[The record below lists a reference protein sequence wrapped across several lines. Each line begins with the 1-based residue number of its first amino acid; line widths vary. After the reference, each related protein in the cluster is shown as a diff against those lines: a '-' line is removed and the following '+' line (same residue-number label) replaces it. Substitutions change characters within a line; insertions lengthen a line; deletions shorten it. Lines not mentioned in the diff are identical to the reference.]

1 MPPLPGTGKNPDR
14 QRAERAGRRAETLAA
29 LLLRLKAYRI
39 LARRY
44 RSPMGEIDIVAD
56 RFGTL
61 VFVEVKSRRPRAS
74 EEEALLA
81 VNRAR
86 ILRAAQHY
94 LMMHPGLANRP
105 MRFDLVLVTP
115 GRLPRHI
122 RNAFGSDP

>member
-1 MPPLPGTGKNPDR
+1 MQPLPRNRKNPDR

-44 RSPMGEIDIVAD
+44 RAPMGEIDIVAEQ
-56 RFGTL
+56 FGTL
-61 VFVEVKSRRPRAS
+61 VFVEVKARRPAAS

-86 ILRAAQHY
+86 ILRAASHY
-94 LMMHPGLANRP
+94 LMMHPGLADRS

-122 RNAFGSDP
+122 RNAFGTDQ